1 MFAAPLLLEL
11 PTLPPSKLAVEL
23 ETILQDTVEQGFT
36 LVFTDGSSEK
46 FDEVGRLG
54 GYGVFSQDGQ
64 SIAEHMPIGMKQTN
78 NAAELMAALRAL
90 QLHTTGKVT
99 ICSDSEYVL
108 LRVCGAAK
116 RWKVKGWVGSCGPV
130 SNVPIWEE
138 VLLELDRNKREFVW
152 IKVPS
157 HVTVEGNNEADR
169 LASIGLHSHP
179 LYPFNPAP
187 HKEATHFGTPPPP
200 LKRSKIEACTPSAL
214 DVSKAIDFSVA
225 SPSAVPLHSARGE
238 SILQSV
244 QLEALSDPDT
254 DDTDTICTDSGLDLG
269 ASDTASTVSW
279 VCSSDSRLR

>member
-1 MFAAPLLLEL
+1 MSVSRTP
-11 PTLPPSKLAVEL
+11 PPPPSS
-23 ETILQDTVEQGFT
+23 EQGFT
-36 LVFTDGSSEK
+36 LVFMDGSSEK
-46 FDEVGRLG
+46 FDGVGRLG
-54 GYGVFSQDGQ
+54 GYGVYSQDGQ
-64 SIAEHMPIGMKQTN
+64 SIAEHMPIGVKQTN

-90 QLHTTGKVT
+90 RLHTHGKVA

-108 LRVCGAAK
+108 LGVRGATK

-138 VLLELDRNKREFVW
+138 VLLELERNERELVW

-169 LASIGLHSHP
+169 LASVGLHSHP
-179 LYPFNPAP
+179 LYPFNCTP
-187 HKEATHFGTPPPP
+187 HKKEATQFCTPPPP
-200 LKRSKIEACTPSAL
+200 LKRSKVEAYTPSAP
-214 DVSKAIDFSVA
+214 DVSKTIDFSVA
-225 SPSAVPLHSARGE
+225 SPSTVPLHSARAE

-254 DDTDTICTDSGLDLG
+254 DDTDTICTDSGFGSG

-279 VCSSDSRLR
+279 ACSSDGFSTDVSDSRLR